1 MVNLLNVA
9 IDSIPESWI
18 FEYYCNLE
26 KPLEGQ
32 RQVIKSIF
40 QTSDRRPSMYIYY
53 RYGRYIYKDF
63 ASGNGGSAVNLV
75 SKLFNISEKEAITKI
90 VTDFMKVGEYK
101 HSTPIVEETPAEVIS
116 YRIRNWFDHDKKYW
130 LKFNIGLSIL
140 NRYCVKPI
148 AEFILQKDTKQF
160 KFQGLNTY
168 GYFKED
174 GTLCKI
180 YQPYNKTCKFIWVND
195 FFQGAEQ
202 LENKKHLILSKS
214 LKDIMSLST
223 ITRQF
228 DFLAVD
234 SENTMLNKTRLSV
247 IKHSYQ
253 SKYVLFDNDE
263 PGQRAAKRYV
273 EQGFINIPWS
283 LHKDTSEAID
293 KAGYENTKKHF
304 VKLIKSLI

>member
-1 MVNLLNVA
+1 MLNLLNVA

-40 QTSDRRPSMYIYY
+40 QTSDRRPSMFIYY

-63 ASGNGGSAVNLV
+63 ASGNGGSAVHLV
-75 SKLFNISEKEAITKI
+75 SKIFNISEKEAINKI

-101 HSTPIVEETPAEVIS
+101 YSVPNVEETPSEVTS
-116 YRIRNWFDHDKKYW
+116 YKTRQWFDHDKKYW

-140 NRYCVKPI
+140 NKYNVKPI
-148 AEFILQKDTKQF
+148 SEFILQKDDKTF
-160 KFQGLNTY
+160 KFQGLYTY

-174 GTLCKI
+174 GTLGKI
-180 YQPYNKTCKFIWVND
+180 YQPYNKTCKFIYVND

-202 LENKKHLILSKS
+202 IENKRHLILTKS

-234 SENTMLNKTRLSV
+234 SENTMLNKTRLAV
-247 IKHSYQ
+247 IKHSYK
-253 SKYVLFDNDE
+253 SKFILFDNDE
-263 PGQRAAKRYV
+263 PGQKAALRYIDH
-273 EQGFINIPWS
+273 GFVNIPWS
-283 LHKDTSEAID
+283 LHKDPSEAIE
-293 KAGYENTKKHF
+293 KIGYENTKKHF
-304 VKLIKSLI
+304 VELIKSLI

>member
-1 MVNLLNVA
+1 MLNLLNVA

-40 QTSDRRPSMYIYY
+40 QTSDRRPSMFIYY

-63 ASGNGGSAVNLV
+63 ASGNGGSAVHLV
-75 SKLFNISEKEAITKI
+75 SKIFNISEKEAINKI

-101 HSTPIVEETPAEVIS
+101 YSVPNVEETPSEVTS
-116 YRIRNWFDHDKKYW
+116 YKTRQWFDHDKKYW

-140 NRYCVKPI
+140 NKYNVKPI
-148 AEFILQKDTKQF
+148 SEFILQKDDKTF
-160 KFQGLNTY
+160 KFQGLYTY

-174 GTLCKI
+174 GTLGKI
-180 YQPYNKTCKFIWVND
+180 YQPYNKTCKFIYVND

-202 LENKKHLILSKS
+202 IENKRHLILTKS

-234 SENTMLNKTRLSV
+234 SENTMLNKTRLAV
-247 IKHSYQ
+247 IKHSYK
-253 SKYVLFDNDE
+253 SKFILFDNDE
-263 PGQRAAKRYV
+263 PGQKAALRYIDH
-273 EQGFINIPWS
+273 GFVNIPWS
-283 LHKDTSEAID
+283 LHKDPSEAIE
-293 KAGYENTKKHF
+293 KTGYENTKKHF
-304 VKLIKSLI
+304 VELIKSLI